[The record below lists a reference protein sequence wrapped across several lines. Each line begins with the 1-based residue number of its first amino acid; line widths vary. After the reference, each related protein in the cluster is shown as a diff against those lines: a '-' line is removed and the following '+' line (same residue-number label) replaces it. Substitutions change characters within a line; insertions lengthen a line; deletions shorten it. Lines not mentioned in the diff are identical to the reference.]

1 MSEVDFKFCRSADN
15 VADVFTD
22 AVVRSSAPAW
32 GWVLCWGVGL
42 SGV

>member
-22 AVVRSSAPAW
+22 AVARVQHCL
-32 GWVLCWGVGL
+32 GMGVVLGCWSEGV
-42 SGV
+42 